1 MSESVQ
7 NDPLAHAI
15 SRPPALDV
23 VGLSW
28 RTFVLRDVARDV
40 RSPSGALSY
49 PPGWPPEDLVLVPGD
64 VFRLRGR
71 VERLWQRRRSID
83 E

>member
-1 MSESVQ
+1 MPESVQ
-7 NDPLAHAI
+7 NDPLAYAI

-28 RTFVLRDVARDV
+28 RTLVWRDPARGA
-40 RSPSGALSY
+40 RSPSGALYY

-71 VERLWQRRRSID
+71 VERLWQRRRSVD